1 MGAAPPGASY
11 NVRWSALDNLSG
23 QARPASEEVELDDTR
38 ATVPEAAWG
47 PTDDVGDR
55 YAVAA
60 LTTFHPDFP
69 HWEQP
74 VIVTLRDRAGDLQ
87 VVGIERPRHDLAIRH

>member
-1 MGAAPPGASY
+1 MI
-11 NVRWSALDNLSG
+11 RT
-23 QARPASEEVELDDTR
+23 RREEVELDDTR
-38 ATVPEAAWG
+38 ATVSEAAWG

-60 LTTFHPDFP
+60 LTTFHPDFQ

-74 VIVTLRDRAGDLQ
+74 VIVTLRDRVGTLE
-87 VVGIERPRHDLAIRH
+87 VVGIERPRNDRLQVDLQVDGDG